1 MQYKANST
9 NELKINANITK
20 GHKGKFR
27 LRSTYACGWT
37 DHFHIARWQFPVS
50 SGSLSLN
57 KCHISGR
64 VSQTAGWGAVLGSS
78 LAHGHQRSTICWE
91 HTHFGQIFPA
101 PAFVTTRLPEHNMP
115 WKFPPLWLFAL
126 LFSKDEMIN
135 HCKSIRL
142 LPEQLAA
149 QRTWQKTRYG
159 PQKVC
164 ILRSYPRR
172 HFDTV
177 ASNLCGLTM
186 QAGIFRRL
194 WQASDVQM
202 KPGTWGRAPV
212 DCAMVLG
219 VQPFQGGWFQTF
231 KSETEKA
238 WVNSAEDGARWEI

>member
-1 MQYKANST
+1 MEEAHCPGLSKRTNKMRVHIISSPRSTLYIYTNYANLEAMQYKANST

-64 VSQTAGWGAVLGSS
+64 VSQTAGRGAVLGSS

-126 LFSKDEMIN
+126 IFSEDEMIN

-149 QRTWQKTRYG
+149 QRTWWKARYG
-159 PQKVC
+159 PQKIC
-164 ILRSYPRR
+164 LSKKTFWYG
-172 HFDTV
+172 
-177 ASNLCGLTM
+177 GL
-186 QAGIFRRL
+186 
-194 WQASDVQM
+194 
-202 KPGTWGRAPV
+202 
-212 DCAMVLG
+212 
-219 VQPFQGGWFQTF
+219 
-231 KSETEKA
+231 
-238 WVNSAEDGARWEI
+238 